1 MEATNFRSFD
11 QNGAT
16 TVLARL
22 TSCGSNP
29 LARSLRCYRAA
40 GLSDRWT
47 SVTKFFE
54 VHIGSDQ
61 APRLFCVEGKC
72 HDYDPRH
79 FVNYVVELGIVLVD
93 CDDFF
98 INKSLESP
106 RRATNCGSVWPDWGR
121 SGVGPFGQLLHSTL
135 QLVRGDRTP
144 RRFRGGCFS
153 PPRSRRAHN
162 S

>member
-11 QNGAT
+11 QIGAT

-40 GLSDRWT
+40 GLSDQRT

-79 FVNYVVELGIVLVD
+79 FVNYVVELGIVFVN

-98 INKSLESP
+98 INESLVSP
-106 RRATNCGSVWPDWGR
+106 RRATNCGSVWPDRGC
-121 SGVGPFGQLLHSTL
+121 SGVGPFGQRLH
-135 QLVRGDRTP
+135 
-144 RRFRGGCFS
+144 
-153 PPRSRRAHN
+153 
-162 S
+162 

>member
-1 MEATNFRSFD
+1 M
-11 QNGAT
+11 
-16 TVLARL
+16 
-22 TSCGSNP
+22 
-29 LARSLRCYRAA
+29 
-40 GLSDRWT
+40 
-47 SVTKFFE
+47 TKFFE

-98 INKSLESP
+98 INKSLVSP
-106 RRATNCGSVWPDWGR
+106 RRATNCGSVWPDWGC

-135 QLVRGDRTP
+135 QLVRGDMTP
-144 RRFRGGCFS
+144 RLFGESVSHLPAAGEHATPDTTGSHSCLRCVGKSSELISEHGPLVS
-153 PPRSRRAHN
+153 MWD
-162 S
+162 